1 MSPVAH
7 HIVDGPVEFK
17 FDADLKHAVSNFPSE
32 WSRTPWPAHEAGLVD
47 NERVFGMTPLVI
59 IVGSDKG
66 GTGKTMTSRAL
77 LDFLDSKAI
86 KNRAF
91 DTENAIKEGVLR
103 RFFPDRTSIVDLT
116 DSDGQMQIFDTLGAE
131 VTVIDIRASLLSPTL
146 KLLNE
151 IGFLDPAKCR
161 IVVLHV
167 LGNSQ
172 ASIGEVKS
180 IADSIASSRYV
191 AIANHVTETKFAF
204 PAGALDIPMLNARAC
219 ESVDAAS
226 TSFSAYINS
235 GASSVL
241 RGIVKHWLG
250 QVFAQF
256 ETAPNL
262 ITPKEGL

>member
-1 MSPVAH
+1 MSPVAYH
-7 HIVDGPVEFK
+7 VTNGEFTFQFDVD
-17 FDADLKHAVSNFPSE
+17 LRHAVSNFPSE
-32 WSRTPWPAHEAGLVD
+32 WRTEPWPAPVTVTGIVD
-47 NERVFGMTPLVI
+47 DERAFGMTPLVV
-59 IVGSDKG
+59 IVGADKG
-66 GTGKTMTSRAL
+66 GVGKTTIARTL
-77 LDFLDSKAI
+77 LDYLDSKGI

-103 RFFPDRTSIVDLT
+103 RFFPDRTSIINLG

-161 IVVLHV
+161 IVVLHI

-180 IADSIASSRYV
+180 ITESIASSRYV
-191 AIANHVTETKFAF
+191 AIANHITETKFAF
-204 PAGALDIPMLNARAC
+204 PAGALDIPMLNARAI

-226 TSFSAYINS
+226 MSFMSYINS

-241 RGIVKHWLG
+241 RGYVSFWLG
-250 QVFAQF
+250 VVFRQFDAAQLHQ
-256 ETAPNL
+256 EV
-262 ITPKEGL
+262 TP